1 VYSGFS
7 DFGQVSK
14 VFDQINIERKGDM
27 LKEKIKKAEELVD
40 EEEEFRDILTN
51 MLHNCKTQKVQL
63 NL

>member
-1 VYSGFS
+1 MYSGFS